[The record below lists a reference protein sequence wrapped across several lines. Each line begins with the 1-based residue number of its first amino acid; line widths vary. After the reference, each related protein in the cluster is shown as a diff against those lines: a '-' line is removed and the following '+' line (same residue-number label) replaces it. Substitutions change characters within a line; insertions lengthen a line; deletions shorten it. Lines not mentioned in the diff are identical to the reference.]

1 MKTDW
6 KVGDGFE
13 DLHDLPPAK
22 AEAGDGLENV
32 TLYKEDCKSCG
43 GSGRW
48 QNRAGYKCFACKGRG
63 YMEFKTSSAVRKV
76 AAKSRVKR
84 LEKKASD
91 SLQNWAKYLKSHV
104 SVAEW
109 LEHSDSE
116 FATSLTT
123 SGAKYGSLTEGQERA
138 VYKCVASDQDGLE
151 TFKANTPKHIME
163 WLVAKQD
170 NEPFAKS
177 LYDAGVR
184 YGSLSDKQ
192 MATVERN
199 IKLDTGD
206 DDLVIDL
213 HELATGYYA
222 VPDGETRLKIA
233 IRRPKKNSRWFGWIF
248 VDDGA
253 EYGARKNYG
262 RQGPDA
268 MYTGLIQEQLKA
280 VLADPLEAL
289 QAYGRLTGSCGVCG
303 RVLEDEESVARGIGP
318 ICWGKL

>member
-1 MKTDW
+1 MNW

-13 DLHDLPPAK
+13 DMHELPPAK

-32 TLYKEDCKSCG
+32 TLYKEDCKKCG
-43 GSGRW
+43 GSGNWKRP
-48 QNRAGYKCFACKGRG
+48 GYKCFACKGKG
-63 YMEFKTSSAVRKV
+63 YMEFKTSAAVRKV

-109 LEHSDSE
+109 LEHSDSD
-116 FATSLTT
+116 FAVSLTS

-138 VYKCVASDQDGLE
+138 IYKIIASDQDGLE

-170 NEPFAKS
+170 DDPFAKS

-192 MATVERN
+192 MAAVERN
-199 IKLDTGD
+199 LKLDTGD
-206 DDLVIDL
+206 TELVIDL
-213 HELATGYYA
+213 HELPSGFYA
-222 VPDGETRLKIA
+222 VPSDYDTRLKIA
-233 IRRPKKNSRWFGWIF
+233 VRRPKKNSKWFGWIF

-268 MYTGLIQEQLKA
+268 MYTGLIKEQLKA
-280 VLADPLEAL
+280 VLEDPIAAL

-303 RVLEDEESVARGIGP
+303 RILEDEESVARGIGP